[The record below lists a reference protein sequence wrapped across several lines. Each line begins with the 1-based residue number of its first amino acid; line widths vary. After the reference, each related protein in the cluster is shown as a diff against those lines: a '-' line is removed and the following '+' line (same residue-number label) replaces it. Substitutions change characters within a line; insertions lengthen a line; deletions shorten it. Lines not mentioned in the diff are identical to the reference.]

1 MFHTPY
7 LALRPIDRNINSS
20 SGSSTGTILP
30 LLGPF
35 IQTHL
40 SIGSEIGC
48 KFLLQNIQSYGTQL
62 VTSNLPPFIH
72 NTALPSSHTQSTLN
86 YGPSAPGTLA
96 ICRSIVQL
104 YTTKTS
110 HTSDVVWRTI
120 TMEKNR
126 MMDELSTSDE
136 ATVLSMLQAITVY
149 ILLRIFDEDSFS
161 VKFDRELV
169 RAMTVRSPDAV
180 LEALA
185 DQISPKEIKI
195 KTEQSGFLYCAE
207 VEG

>member
-1 MFHTPY
+1 
-7 LALRPIDRNINSS
+7 
-20 SGSSTGTILP
+20 
-30 LLGPF
+30 
-35 IQTHL
+35 
-40 SIGSEIGC
+40 
-48 KFLLQNIQSYGTQL
+48 
-62 VTSNLPPFIH
+62 
-72 NTALPSSHTQSTLN
+72 
-86 YGPSAPGTLA
+86 
-96 ICRSIVQL
+96 
-104 YTTKTS
+104 
-110 HTSDVVWRTI
+110 
-120 TMEKNR
+120 